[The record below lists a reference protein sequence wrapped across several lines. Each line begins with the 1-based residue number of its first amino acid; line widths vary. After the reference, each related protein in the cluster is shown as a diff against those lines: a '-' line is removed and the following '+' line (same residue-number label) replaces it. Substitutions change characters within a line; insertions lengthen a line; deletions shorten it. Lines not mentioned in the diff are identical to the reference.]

1 MFFNDLTFFT
11 SLIYDGNEIYTL
23 AQQMF
28 MDLIQYLFWPFLY
41 ESVSY
46 F

>member
-1 MFFNDLTFFT
+1 MFLNDLGVLI
-11 SLIYDGNEIYTL
+11 SLIYDGNELYRLGTAGFYEFNPIFVL
-23 AQQMF
+23 A
-28 MDLIQYLFWPFLY
+28 FLY